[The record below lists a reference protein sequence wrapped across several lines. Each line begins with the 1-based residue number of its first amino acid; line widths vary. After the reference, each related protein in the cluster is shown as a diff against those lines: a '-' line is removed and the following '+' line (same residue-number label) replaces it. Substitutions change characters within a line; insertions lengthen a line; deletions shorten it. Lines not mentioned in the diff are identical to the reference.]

1 MRTGKR
7 LLAMLLSAALL
18 LASGCTVTTED
29 QGGSQ
34 EAQPPEASA
43 SEPAGEESEEPQEG
57 VTTINY
63 WSHNGEQFIEA
74 NKQIIAKFEEQNPD
88 IKIKYDIFPFNELQ
102 EKMKAS
108 YAAGAESD
116 CQQIFGTWAVQYTK
130 NGMFSEVPFLT
141 MDQVKESYF
150 EPTYAGYTYEDKLY
164 GLPREFSIENGG
176 VLYYPEDL
184 KAAGYDEFPK
194 TYDELIDAA
203 KKCTQY
209 DSGGNITHVGFDMFG
224 PDNVPYTFISF
235 LLQYGGNYWTEDGHV
250 NFTSPESIKGMQSLV
265 DLVLTHKVTDTKHI
279 SESDDLSEYFFKG
292 GASMCIIGPW
302 TIATGVNQFEL
313 DNFDY
318 GLMPSIAN
326 DSYAFASPTGW
337 GEVVSA
343 RSKNLEATWK
353 FIEFATNEE
362 NSLLFNDVTYTV
374 PAQKAVANS
383 PEFLEKK
390 PMLAPSIKVLP
401 EGIPIGPFPNAP
413 FFKKTVYDHFVR
425 ICNGE
430 ETVEQACENI
440 ENEINRDIDDSKLS

>member
-1 MRTGKR
+1 
-7 LLAMLLSAALL
+7 
-18 LASGCTVTTED
+18 
-29 QGGSQ
+29 
-34 EAQPPEASA
+34 
-43 SEPAGEESEEPQEG
+43 
-57 VTTINY
+57 
-63 WSHNGEQFIEA
+63 
-74 NKQIIAKFEEQNPD
+74 
-88 IKIKYDIFPFNELQ
+88 
-102 EKMKAS
+102 
-108 YAAGAESD
+108 
-116 CQQIFGTWAVQYTK
+116 
-130 NGMFSEVPFLT
+130 
-141 MDQVKESYF
+141 
-150 EPTYAGYTYEDKLY
+150 
-164 GLPREFSIENGG
+164 
-176 VLYYPEDL
+176 
-184 KAAGYDEFPK
+184 
-194 TYDELIDAA
+194 
-203 KKCTQY
+203 
-209 DSGGNITHVGFDMFG
+209 
-224 PDNVPYTFISF
+224 
-235 LLQYGGNYWTEDGHV
+235 
-250 NFTSPESIKGMQSLV
+250 MQSLV